1 VLDRRERLKVSAVE
15 EVFYYLP
22 LVIVSAY
29 LLDLM
34 VGDPEFLP
42 HPVRWIGRL
51 INFLEGKLGRL
62 ARAER
67 LAGGVLTLVVLTS
80 VFGLTWGILELAS
93 ALSTALFLLV
103 SLYLGWSVLSV
114 KSLKKEAQGV
124 IEPLRKDELKT
135 ARHRLSRIVGR
146 DTGEL
151 TRRDVMK
158 AVVETVSENT
168 SDGIV
173 APLFYLAL
181 GGPVL
186 AVTYKAVNTLDSMVG
201 YRNRRYFN
209 LGWFSA
215 RLDDWANYIPARITA
230 ALMVVSSYFLGLDSK
245 GSLSVLKNY
254 GRSHPSPNAG
264 LPQAAV
270 AGALGI
276 RLGGPASYFGTVH
289 EKPYIGQGT
298 AEIEERTVEA
308 TLEVMRLTAVF
319 MLLLTLLFHMAL
331 QRMIFG

>member
-1 VLDRRERLKVSAVE
+1 ME
-15 EVFYYLP
+15 EIVFYLP

-29 LLDLM
+29 LLDIV

-42 HPVRWIGRL
+42 HSAHPVRWMGRL
-51 INFLEGKLGRL
+51 IDFLERALTRFTGNGRL
-62 ARAER
+62 A
-67 LAGGVLTLVVLTS
+67 GVLLAIIV
-80 VFGLTWGILELAS
+80 LAS
-93 ALSTALFLLV
+93 VLAVSGGLMYLAYGLSTAVFLLV
-103 SLYLGWSVLSV
+103 SIYLGWSVLSV
-114 KSLKKEAQGV
+114 KSLGKEASGV
-124 IEPLRKDELKT
+124 MESLKRDELNT

-146 DTGEL
+146 DTEGL
-151 TRRDVMK
+151 ARQDVIR

-168 SDGIV
+168 SDGVV

-186 AVTYKAVNTLDSMVG
+186 AVTYKAINTLDSMVG
-201 YRNRRYFN
+201 YKNSRYRE

-215 RLDDWANYIPARITA
+215 RLDDWANYVPARITA
-230 ALMVVSSYFLGLDSK
+230 ALMVVSSRFLGLDSK
-245 GSLSVLKNY
+245 RAFQVLKTD
-254 GRSHPSPNAG
+254 GRLHASPNAG

-276 RLGGPASYFGTVH
+276 RLGGPASYFGEVH

-298 AEIEERTVEA
+298 MEVEEPMVEA
-308 TLEVMRLTAVF
+308 TLGVMRLTALF

-331 QRMIFG
+331 MWTLFG